1 MSPSVTSTTSTSGTG
16 DQSTAGLIK
25 NKTADKDMFLKL
37 LVAQLRNQD
46 PLKPSGGTE
55 FIAQLAQFQQLEQ
68 SMNTGQ
74 DISAMRK
81 VMDQYTAGTTPTT
94 ESNS

>member
-1 MSPSVTSTTSTSGTG
+1 MSPSVTSTNSTSGMG
-16 DQSTAGLIK
+16 DQSTAGLVK
-25 NKTADKDMFLKL
+25 TKTADKNMFLEL

-74 DISAMRK
+74 DIAAMRQTL
-81 VMDQYTAGTTPTT
+81 DQYLGGAAPT
-94 ESNS
+94 EAKS